1 MDVLY
6 DVPGH
11 LLWRSQARV
20 TAAVSD
26 SLPGRSDI
34 HAYAALLALGV
45 EEPQSQQGLAR
56 LTGVSGTTM
65 TAVAETLQADG
76 LVERVRNPGD
86 RRSYALTRT
95 PAGRSA
101 LRRWAPHVRRL
112 EARLTSALSDAQVT
126 RLQQLLTVLVG
137 DQLDVRT
144 PPPLRESTGFLLS
157 RAHQRVHR
165 EFLIALGPL
174 DIEPRHYGT
183 LRALTV
189 GGPMTQGD
197 LGQLLDVSPATVVQI
212 VDHLERRDLV
222 ARERDTVDRRAYRLR
237 LQPGAARVVKRA
249 GAIATAVLDDR
260 LGGPT
265 GRDRNDLVTLLRL
278 FVTTTTP
285 A

>member
-86 RRSYALTRT
+86 RRSYAITRT

-101 LRRWAPHVRRL
+101 LHRWASQVRRL
-112 EARLTSALSDAQVT
+112 EAGLTSALSDAQVS

-144 PPPLRESTGFLLS
+144 PPQLRESTGFLLS

-165 EFLIALGPL
+165 EFLTALGPL

-237 LQPGAARVVKRA
+237 LRPGAARVVKQA
-249 GAIATAVLDDR
+249 GAIATSVLDDR

-265 GRDRNDLVTLLRL
+265 CRDRNDLVTLLRV

-285 A
+285 V

>member
-101 LRRWAPHVRRL
+101 LRRWASQVRRL
-112 EARLTSALSDAQVT
+112 EARLTSALSDAQVS

-144 PPPLRESTGFLLS
+144 PPPCG
-157 RAHQRVHR
+157 RAP
-165 EFLIALGPL
+165 ASC
-174 DIEPRHYGT
+174 
-183 LRALTV
+183 
-189 GGPMTQGD
+189 
-197 LGQLLDVSPATVVQI
+197 SP
-212 VDHLERRDLV
+212 
-222 ARERDTVDRRAYRLR
+222 
-237 LQPGAARVVKRA
+237 
-249 GAIATAVLDDR
+249 
-260 LGGPT
+260 GPT
-265 GRDRNDLVTLLRL
+265 SGCTASSSPPSARSTSSPG
-278 FVTTTTP
+278 TTARCAP
-285 A
+285 